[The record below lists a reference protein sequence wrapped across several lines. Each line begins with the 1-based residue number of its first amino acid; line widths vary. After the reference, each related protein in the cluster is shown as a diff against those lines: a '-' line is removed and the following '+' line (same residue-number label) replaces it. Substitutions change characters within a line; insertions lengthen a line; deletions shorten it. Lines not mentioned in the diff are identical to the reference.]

1 MMEELPASIER
12 VFNLGEYKSLR
23 VRVTDL
29 IDPDLVRERDMYERT
44 FDAYLQFFI
53 HQKLTEELLGR
64 NSDEW
69 TERIVY
75 LKDLRSAYRE
85 QLSSEE

>member
-1 MMEELPASIER
+1 MEDGIASIER

-23 VRVTDL
+23 VKVTSI
-29 IDPDLVRERDMYERT
+29 IDPDPVRERIMYERT

-69 TERIVY
+69 TERIFY

-85 QLSSEE
+85 QLSVEE